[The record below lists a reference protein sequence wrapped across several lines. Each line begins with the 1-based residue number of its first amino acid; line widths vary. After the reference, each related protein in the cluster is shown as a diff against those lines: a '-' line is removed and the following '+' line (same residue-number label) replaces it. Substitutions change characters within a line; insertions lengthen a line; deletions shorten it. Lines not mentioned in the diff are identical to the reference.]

1 MQRVHT
7 CMRMW
12 EPCGPTALTLWM
24 FGFET
29 FLVLLLEWLTWFPL
43 SLPLP
48 QISHV
53 PATVMVL
60 RK

>member
-1 MQRVHT
+1 
-7 CMRMW
+7 MW
-12 EPCGPTALTLWM
+12 EPCGPTAFTLWM

-29 FLVLLLEWLTWFPL
+29 FFVLLLEWLTLFPL

-53 PATVMVL
+53 PATVLIL